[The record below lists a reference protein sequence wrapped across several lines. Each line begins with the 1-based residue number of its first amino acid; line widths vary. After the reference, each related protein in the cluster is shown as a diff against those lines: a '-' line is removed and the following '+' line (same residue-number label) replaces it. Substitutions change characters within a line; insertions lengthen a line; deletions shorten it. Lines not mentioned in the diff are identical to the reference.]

1 MNTELIKKGDEVFA
15 KVTLTVD
22 VEIFL
27 GDEDDVSEPVSEQ
40 SIWDKL
46 ADTEMGDIGEQV
58 IEQMNIEL

>member
-1 MNTELIKKGDEVFA
+1 
-15 KVTLTVD
+15 
-22 VEIFL
+22 
-27 GDEDDVSEPVSEQ
+27 VSEPVSEQ